1 MPLSA
6 SSRPPLQSQAKNLA
20 LLLELQTEIM
30 EKYLRAGATCRDVYE
45 QAQKFVAAKN
55 SSLAQRLVKNIGF
68 ATGIEFRDGSYTL
81 SAKNARAVRKDMV
94 FNLSLGF
101 DGIDDPNHEGKT
113 YSLLLIDTVRVSDGP
128 ASYLTDRLK
137 SATDCIFY
145 KDDDEEEEADKKA
158 SPKKPE
164 PANVTAGGKVLRNK
178 SRKDAMD
185 ATTANKIRE
194 HQRELAQQKQE
205 DGLARFADADG
216 ADGGQTGKTF
226 KKFESYKRI
235 ADFPTKTQDLR
246 VSRMSRGGWS
256 TCADCAVPDFRRP
269 ARADGLLAHL
279 RLRGAVPHQ
288 HHQERVQVGGGRR
301 DVPALQ
307 LRHAGPDCRQEG
319 GRAV

>member
-1 MPLSA
+1 VFA
-6 SSRPPLQSQAKNLA
+6 SGLTTSPACSCRPVQSQAKNLA
-20 LLLELQTEIM
+20 LLLELQTEIV

-81 SAKNARAVRKDMV
+81 SAKNSRAIRKDMA

-101 DGIDDPNHEGKT
+101 DGIDDPNNEGKT

-145 KDDDEEEEADKKA
+145 KDDDDEEEDAGKKA
-158 SPKKPE
+158 SPKKKAE

-194 HQRELAQQKQE
+194 HQRDLAQQKQE

-216 ADGGQTGKTF
+216 ADGGQAGKTF

-235 ADFPTKTQDLR
+235 VDFPSKTQDLR
-246 VSRMSRGGWS
+246 VSDAM
-256 TCADCAVPDFRRP
+256 
-269 ARADGLLAHL
+269 
-279 RLRGAVPHQ
+279 
-288 HHQERVQVGGGRR
+288 
-301 DVPALQ
+301 
-307 LRHAGPDCRQEG
+307 
-319 GRAV
+319 RAVRHFS